1 MPTPHGSRG
10 GMAFS
15 ADEVRVLRRAL
26 AQALHPAVPVHLQ
39 LPGLPPHADGAAL
52 WAEDVQDALRL
63 TEAIDEAVQEG
74 GRLRA
79 FLLAD
84 LARYRAALPGSAS
97 GYLER
102 LEEAVADGYLPGP
115 EDLTALRGLSRQ
127 PCGQGERSRRSRLA
141 GRCHALAEAAVRE
154 RLALTT
160 GQRHLVAVP
169 SPAAPPSSTSPA
181 FTGPIP
187 VGPPVG
193 GRIPM
198 SSTEPPVEQSADPRA
213 PQGRKPVRPHRM
225 PTPAELFGRRPKPP
239 AGTPAPPAPE
249 DVELA
254 TGTG

>member
-39 LPGLPPHADGAAL
+39 GPDHPAFAWPGAEL

-63 TEAIDEAVQEG
+63 TEAIDEAVHEG

-79 FLLAD
+79 FLLDD
-84 LARYRAALPGSAS
+84 LGRYRSALPGSAP
-97 GYLER
+97 GYLQR
-102 LEEAVADGYLPGP
+102 LEEAVSDGYLPGP

-127 PCGQGERSRRSRLA
+127 PCGHGERARRSRLA

-154 RLALTT
+154 RLALA
-160 GQRHLVAVP
+160 GAQHRHLVAVP
-169 SPAAPPSSTSPA
+169 SPAAPPHSHPT
-181 FTGPIP
+181 
-187 VGPPVG
+187 PVG
-193 GRIPM
+193 GRTTM
-198 SSTEPPVEQSADPRA
+198 SSTDSRPEQPAA
-213 PQGRKPVRPHRM
+213 PQNPPRPHRM
-225 PTPAELFGRRPKPP
+225 PTPAELFGRRTKP
-239 AGTPAPPAPE
+239 AAHPAPPAEPDPE
-249 DVELA
+249 DIELA

>member
-26 AQALHPAVPVHLQ
+26 AQALHPVVPVHLQ
-39 LPGLPPHADGAAL
+39 LPGRPASADAGAAL

-84 LARYRAALPGSAS
+84 LARYRTALPGSAS

-169 SPAAPPSSTSPA
+169 SPAAPSGSPLTPA
-181 FTGPIP
+181 
-187 VGPPVG
+187 G

-213 PQGRKPVRPHRM
+213 PQGRQPVRPHRM

-239 AGTPAPPAPE
+239 AHPAAPAAAE
-249 DVELA
+249 DTDVELA

>member
-1 MPTPHGSRG
+1 
-10 GMAFS
+10 MAFS

-39 LPGLPPHADGAAL
+39 GPDRTAFAGPGAEL
-52 WAEDVQDALRL
+52 WAEDVQDALYL

-84 LARYRAALPGSAS
+84 LGRYRSALPGSAP
-97 GYLER
+97 GYLQR
-102 LEEAVADGYLPGP
+102 LEEAVSDGYLPGP
-115 EDLTALRGLSRQ
+115 EDLTALRGLTRQ

-160 GQRHLVAVP
+160 GQPRHLVAVP
-169 SPAAPPSSTSPA
+169 SPAAPPSCHPT
-181 FTGPIP
+181 
-187 VGPPVG
+187 PVG
-193 GRIPM
+193 GRTM
-198 SSTEPPVEQSADPRA
+198 SSTESRPESRPEQSAEPAAAGA
-213 PQGRKPVRPHRM
+213 PPRPHRM

-239 AGTPAPPAPE
+239 ARPAPSAAEAPE
-249 DVELA
+249 EIELA

>member
-26 AQALHPAVPVHLQ
+26 AQALHPSVPVHLQ
-39 LPGLPPHADGAAL
+39 FPGRPAHADAGAAL

-84 LARYRAALPGSAS
+84 LARYRAALPGTAT

-102 LEEAVADGYLPGP
+102 LEEAVTDGYLPGP

-169 SPAAPPSSTSPA
+169 SPAAPPSSP
-181 FTGPIP
+181 PIP
-187 VGPPVG
+187 VGTPVG

-213 PQGRKPVRPHRM
+213 PQERQPARPHRM
-225 PTPAELFGRRPKPP
+225 PTPAELFGRRPKPAARP
-239 AGTPAPPAPE
+239 AAPEAPE
-249 DVELA
+249 DLELA

>member
-39 LPGLPPHADGAAL
+39 FPGRPAHADAGAAL

-84 LARYRAALPGSAS
+84 LARYRAALPGSVT

-127 PCGQGERSRRSRLA
+127 PCGHGERSRRSRLA

-154 RLALTT
+154 RLALST

-169 SPAAPPSSTSPA
+169 SPAAPPSTSLS
-181 FTGPIP
+181 P
-187 VGPPVG
+187 VGLSPVGTPVG

-198 SSTEPPVEQSADPRA
+198 SSTEPPVEQSADPSA
-213 PQGRKPVRPHRM
+213 PQDRRPARPHRM

-239 AGTPAPPAPE
+239 ARPAAPAEPE

>member
-39 LPGLPPHADGAAL
+39 VSDRLPFAGVGAEL

-102 LEEAVADGYLPGP
+102 LEEAVTDGYLPGP
-115 EDLTALRGLSRQ
+115 EDLTALRGLTRQ
-127 PCGQGERSRRSRLA
+127 PCGQSERSRRSRLA

-160 GQRHLVAVP
+160 GQRHLMAVP
-169 SPAAPPSSTSPA
+169 SPAAPPRSLPT
-181 FTGPIP
+181 
-187 VGPPVG
+187 PVG

-198 SSTEPPVEQSADPRA
+198 SSTDSPAEKPAA
-213 PQGRKPVRPHRM
+213 PKGQPRPHRM
-225 PTPAELFGRRPKPP
+225 PTPAELFGRRPKP
-239 AGTPAPPAPE
+239 AVHPAPPTTDPE
-249 DVELA
+249 ELELA